1 MKKLLALIKH
11 DAHMVRTNVI
21 VLIVSVGLIVVPSF
35 YAWFNIAAS
44 WDPYANTKNLK
55 IAVAS
60 DDAGYQSNLVPVKL
74 NLGDNVIADLRKSK
88 SIDYV
93 ITSTEDAK
101 EGVTQGRYYAALII
115 PKIFLLGC

>member
-44 WDPYANTKNLK
+44 WDPYANTKNL
-55 IAVAS
+55 S
-60 DDAGYQSNLVPVKL
+60 
-74 NLGDNVIADLRKSK
+74 
-88 SIDYV
+88 
-93 ITSTEDAK
+93 
-101 EGVTQGRYYAALII
+101 LIHI
-115 PKIFLLGC
+115 